1 MKFVIAIDS
10 FKGSMTSI
18 EAGNAARDG
27 ILKVI
32 PDAEVVV
39 KPVADGGEGTVD
51 ALICGLNGAK
61 REIAVTNPLGRK
73 IKAYYGIIN
82 DTAVIEMA
90 AAAGI
95 ALMDRKELNPLI
107 TTTFGVGEMILDAI
121 KNGCRNFII
130 GIGGSATNDGG
141 IGMLTA
147 LGFEFLDENGEKIG
161 FGGGE
166 LEKICIINSS
176 NAIPELKECTFNIA
190 CDVTNPLCGE
200 NGCSAVFGPQK
211 GATPDDVIRMD
222 NGMRSYAS
230 VTNQYISKVDDK
242 TEGAGAAGGL
252 GFAFLA
258 YLNGKLKSG
267 INLILEQ
274 INLEENIK
282 DADLVITG
290 EGRLDFQSVMGKAP
304 TGISALAKKHNVPVL
319 AFAGSVTEDAVECN
333 KHGIDAFFPIVRG
346 VCTLDEAMDNKNAKK
361 NMTAAVEQAIRLFR
375 L

>member
-51 ALICGLNGAK
+51 ALITGLNGTK
-61 REIAVTNPLGRK
+61 REITVTNPLGRK
-73 IKAYYGIIN
+73 IKACYGIIN

-95 ALMDRKELNPLI
+95 ALIDRKELNPLI
-107 TTTFGVGEMILDAI
+107 TTTFGVGEIILDAI

-141 IGMLTA
+141 VGMLTA
-147 LGFEFLDENGEKIG
+147 LGFEFLDQNGEKIG

-166 LEKICIINSS
+166 LEKICSINSS
-176 NAIPELKECTFNIA
+176 NAITELKECTFNIA

-200 NGCSAVFGPQK
+200 NGCSAVYGPQK
-211 GATPDDVIRMD
+211 GATPDDVIRLD
-222 NGMRSYAS
+222 KGMRNYALI
-230 VTNQYISKVDDK
+230 TNQCVSKVDDK

-274 INLEENIK
+274 INLEESIMN
-282 DADLVITG
+282 ADLVITG

-319 AFAGSVTEDAVECN
+319 AFAGGVTEDAVECN

-346 VCTLDEAMDNKNAKK
+346 VCTLDEAMDNENAKK
-361 NMTAAVEQAIRLFR
+361 NMTATVEQAIRLFR